1 MKTAQIRGDII
12 NNDTKW
18 FYDWL
23 EWESTCPKDIKTVI
37 DSLEPGEELRVIVN
51 SGGGDVYAGQEIYT
65 LLRKCRNSVAEIDS
79 MAGSA
84 AGVAAMGAGR
94 VLISPVGMIMIH
106 NVTGSGYTSG
116 DYHLY
121 EKRANALKELN
132 AALARSYSEKSGKP
146 VEEILQIMDKET
158 WLTANQA
165 VEMGFADET
174 MGDSMQVTN
183 AYAGLRLTEE
193 VRQRVI
199 REKAE
204 ADKNRELKNE
214 ILGDLELYGV

>member
-106 NVTGSGYTSG
+106 NVTGRGYTSG

-174 MGDSMQVTN
+174 MGDGMQVTN

>member
-121 EKRANALKELN
+121 EKRANALKE
-132 AALARSYSEKSGKP
+132 
-146 VEEILQIMDKET
+146 
-158 WLTANQA
+158 
-165 VEMGFADET
+165 
-174 MGDSMQVTN
+174 
-183 AYAGLRLTEE
+183 
-193 VRQRVI
+193 
-199 REKAE
+199 
-204 ADKNRELKNE
+204 
-214 ILGDLELYGV
+214 

>member
-23 EWESTCPKDIKTVI
+23 EWESTCPKDIQSVI
-37 DSLEPGEELRVIVN
+37 DSLEQGEELRVIVN
-51 SGGGDVYAGQEIYT
+51 SGGGDVWAGQEIYT

-79 MAGSA
+79 LAGSA
-84 AGVAAMGAGR
+84 AGVAAMGASR

-121 EKRANALKELN
+121 EKRAKALKEIN
-132 AALARSYSEKSGKP
+132 TALARSYSEKSGKS
-146 VEEILQIMDKET
+146 VEEILKIMDKET

-174 MGDSMQVTN
+174 MGNGMQITN
-183 AYAGLRLTEE
+183 SYAGLRLTEE
-193 VRQRVI
+193 IKQRVLK
-199 REKAE
+199 EKAE
-204 ADKNRELKNE
+204 ADKNEELKKE

>member
-18 FYDWL
+18 IYDWL

-121 EKRANALKELN
+121 EKRASALKELN

-165 VEMGFADET
+165 IEMGFADET
-174 MGDSMQVTN
+174 MGDGMQVTN
-183 AYAGLRLTEE
+183 TYAGLRLTEE
-193 VRQRVI
+193 IRKRVI

-204 ADKNRELKNE
+204 ADKKMELKNE

>member
-23 EWESTCPKDIKTVI
+23 EWEATCPKDIQSVI
-37 DSLEPGEELRVIVN
+37 DLLEPGEELRVIVN
-51 SGGGDVYAGQEIYT
+51 SGGGDVCAGQEIYT
-65 LLRKCRNSVAEIDS
+65 MLRKCKNSVAEIDS
-79 MAGSA
+79 LAGSA
-84 AGVAAMGAGR
+84 AGVAAMGANR

-121 EKRANALKELN
+121 EKRAKALKEIN
-132 AALARSYSEKSGKP
+132 AALARSYSEKSGKS
-146 VEEILQIMDKET
+146 VEEILKIMDRET

-174 MGDSMQVTN
+174 LGGGMQVTN
-183 AYAGLRLTEE
+183 SYAGLRLTEE
-193 VRQRVI
+193 IKQQVLK
-199 REKAE
+199 EKAE
-204 ADKNRELKNE
+204 ADKNEELKRE
-214 ILGDLELYGV
+214 ILDDLELFGI

>member
-18 FYDWL
+18 IYDWL

>member
-18 FYDWL
+18 IYDWL
-23 EWESTCPKDIKTVI
+23 EWESTCPKDIKTAI

-174 MGDSMQVTN
+174 MGNSMQVTN

>member
-1 MKTAQIRGDII
+1 MKEAKIRGDII
-12 NNDTKW
+12 NNDIKW
-18 FYDWL
+18 IYDWL
-23 EWESTCPKDIKTVI
+23 EWESTCPNDIKSVI
-37 DSLEPGEELRVIVN
+37 DMLDPGEELRVIVN

-65 LLRKCRNSVAEIDS
+65 LLRKCENAVAEIDS

-121 EKRANALKELN
+121 EKRAKALKELN
-132 AALARSYSEKSGKP
+132 AALARAYAEKSGRS
-146 VEEILQIMDKET
+146 VEEILKIMDRET

-165 VEMGFADET
+165 IEMGFADET
-174 MGDSMQVTN
+174 MAAGMQVTN
-183 AYAGLRLTEE
+183 SYEGLRLTEE
-193 VRQRVI
+193 IRLRVI
-199 REKAE
+199 KEKEE
-204 ADKNRELKNE
+204 ADRKERLKNE